1 MLHCQYIP
9 PYIEDIDRGRYLN
22 EAKLPKHSYSLLKE
36 LIIKGEI
43 KRGEVQKV
51 TGLKESASTKLIRE
65 LLKRG
70 FIQSDT
76 PKGEIR
82 IKFSAKFA
90 MRLFPDL
97 IPEYKE

>member
-76 PKGEIR
+76 PKCEIR